1 MRKVQL
7 RILLA
12 ALLFTATAL
21 AQNTSPIK
29 PPQQLSPKAAYY
41 DAMHPLD
48 VTRHSVANW
57 SDIEIAALKVAMDRA
72 QKDCAAR
79 DPKAFAGEAL
89 IDLVRLCSLGQM
101 WPSVVQA
108 ATLYITADTP
118 TKPLLTQ
125 AYAGQIDA
133 YLHLKKEPDALASA
147 RTMLTAVPYDTL
159 TAETIGE
166 AVSYMQFVNTAD
178 ALALATAR
186 QPLLLARLQATA
198 APTTTVDA
206 TPSADEPPQF
216 LHELYADGLT
226 LPALQQLAKVPP
238 ADVGA
243 TLTALD
249 AALPATLTPDEA
261 IPIAASRKRYAL
273 LGKPLPKIAGLSYLS
288 MPGKLPQLP
297 AINALTALLLF
308 PDWCAQC
315 VLMGSQFPETVFT
328 VAGHE
333 AYLYGLLAQTV
344 PPRKPVLPSPSSTTK
359 DAPASTIV
367 YHPSGYAPSDAANQL
382 RETPTIVVE
391 PALLDQFAAT
401 DVPLLILT
409 DPQGIVRVVQ
419 PVGED
424 ALAPGS
430 TVDSAIARVGA
441 QWPSPL
447 LTPKKA
453 TTGPPGPVGGVPSHS
468 HP

>member
-1 MRKVQL
+1 MLKLQL
-7 RILLA
+7 RFLLTT
-12 ALLFTATAL
+12 LLFSATAL
-21 AQNTSPIK
+21 AQTP

-57 SDIEIAALKVAMDRA
+57 SDVEIAALKVAINRA
-72 QKDCAAR
+72 QKGCAAR
-79 DPKAFAGEAL
+79 DPKSYTGEDL
-89 IDLVRLCSLGQM
+89 IDLVRLCSLGQR

-108 ATLYITADTP
+108 ATLYINADTP
-118 TKPLLTQ
+118 AKPLLAQ

-133 YLHLKKEPDALASA
+133 DLHLKDEAAALVSA

-166 AVSYMQFVNTAD
+166 AVSYMQFVDTSD

-198 APTTTVDA
+198 SSATEA
-206 TPSADEPPQF
+206 TPSADEPPQS
-216 LHELYADGLT
+216 LHELYADGLA
-226 LPALQQLAKVPP
+226 LPALQQLAKLPP
-238 ADVGA
+238 ADVAA
-243 TLTALD
+243 TVTALD
-249 AALPATLTPDEA
+249 AALPQTLSPDDA
-261 IPIAASRKRYAL
+261 IPIAASRRRYAL

-288 MPGKLPQLP
+288 MPNELPELP
-297 AINALTALLLF
+297 AKNALTALLLF

-315 VLMGSQFPETVFT
+315 VRMGSQFPETVFT
-328 VAGHE
+328 VEGHE
-333 AYLYGLLAQTV
+333 AYVYGLLAQTV
-344 PPRKPVLPSPSSTTK
+344 PPRKPMLPPPGSTAK
-359 DAPASTIV
+359 DAPASTA
-367 YHPSGYAPSDAANQL
+367 YLPSDYNPSDAANLL
-382 RETPTIVVE
+382 RETPTIVVG

-419 PVGED
+419 PVDQD
-424 ALAPGS
+424 ALTRGG
-430 TVDSAIARVGA
+430 TIDSAIARVGA

-447 LTPKKA
+447 LTPKKPA
-453 TTGPPGPVGGVPSHS
+453 PGVPAPAGGVPSHP

>member
-1 MRKVQL
+1 MPKLQL
-7 RILLA
+7 RTLLA
-12 ALLFTATAL
+12 TLFFAATAM
-21 AQNTSPIK
+21 AQNTLPAV

-57 SDIEIAALKVAMDRA
+57 SDIEIAALKVAIDRA

-79 DPKAFAGEAL
+79 DPKSFAGEAL
-89 IDLVRLCSLGQM
+89 IDLIRLCSLGQM

-108 ATLYITADTP
+108 ATLYMNADAP
-118 TKPLLTQ
+118 AKPLLTQ

-166 AVSYMQFVNTAD
+166 AVSYMQFVYTSD
-178 ALALATAR
+178 ALALVTAR

-198 APTTTVDA
+198 AATAPD
-206 TPSADEPPQF
+206 TPSPESDEPPQT

-226 LPALQQLAKVPP
+226 LPALQQLAKLPP
-238 ADVGA
+238 ADVTA
-243 TLTALD
+243 TVTALD
-249 AALPATLTPDEA
+249 AALPQTLSPDEA
-261 IPIAASRKRYAL
+261 IPVAASRKRYAL

-297 AINALTALLLF
+297 AANAVTALLLF

-315 VLMGSQFPETVFT
+315 VGMGKQFPETVFL

-344 PPRKPVLPSPSSTTK
+344 PPRKPVPPSPGATAK
-359 DAPASTIV
+359 DTSASTA
-367 YHPSGYAPSDAANQL
+367 YDPSDAANLL

-424 ALAPGS
+424 AIARGS
-430 TVDSAIARVGA
+430 TIDSAIARVGA
-441 QWPSPL
+441 QWPQTLQAPW
-447 LTPKKA
+447 KA
-453 TTGPPGPVGGVPSHS
+453 APGPPGPAAGVPSHP

>member
-1 MRKVQL
+1 VRKLQL
-7 RILLA
+7 RALLA
-12 ALLFTATAL
+12 TLLFSATAL
-21 AQNTSPIK
+21 AQNIPAAA
-29 PPQQLSPKAAYY
+29 PPQQLSPKAAYNN
-41 DAMHPLD
+41 AMHPLD

-57 SDIEIAALKVAMDRA
+57 SDVEIAALKVAMDRA

-79 DPKAFAGEAL
+79 DPKTFTGEAL

-101 WPSVVQA
+101 WPSVIQA
-108 ATLYITADTP
+108 ATLYIADDSP
-118 TKPLLTQ
+118 TKPLLAQ

-133 YLHLKKEPDALASA
+133 DLHLKKEPDALASA
-147 RTMLTAVPYDTL
+147 RTMLTVVPYDAL

-166 AVSYMQFVNTAD
+166 AIVYMQFVNTSD
-178 ALALATAR
+178 ALALATLR
-186 QPLLLARLQATA
+186 QPLLLALLQATA
-198 APTTTVDA
+198 TSAAAPA
-206 TPSADEPPQF
+206 ASASADEPPQS

-226 LPALQQLAKVPP
+226 LPALQQLAKAPS
-238 ADVGA
+238 ADVAA

-249 AALPATLTPDEA
+249 AALPTTLSPDEA
-261 IPIAASRKRYAL
+261 IPIAASRRRYAL
-273 LGKPLPKIAGLSYLS
+273 LGEPLPKIAGLSYLS

-315 VLMGSQFPETVFT
+315 VQMGRQFPETVFT

-344 PPRKPVLPSPSSTTK
+344 PPRKPILPSTTK
-359 DAPASTIV
+359 DAPASTVV
-367 YHPSGYAPSDAANQL
+367 YNPSAFDPSDAANLL

-409 DPQGIVRVVQ
+409 DAQGVVRVVQ
-419 PVGED
+419 PVDED
-424 ALAPGS
+424 AIARGS
-430 TVDSAIARVGA
+430 TIDSAIARVGT

-447 LTPKKA
+447 LTPKKPA
-453 TTGPPGPVGGVPSHS
+453 SGVPAPVGGVPG
-468 HP
+468 HPHP

>member
-1 MRKVQL
+1 MRKLQL
-7 RILLA
+7 RTLLA
-12 ALLFTATAL
+12 TLLFSATTL
-21 AQNTSPIK
+21 AQNTSPAA
-29 PPQQLSPKAAYY
+29 PPQQLSPKAAY
-41 DAMHPLD
+41 DFAMHPLD

-72 QKDCAAR
+72 QKDCATR
-79 DPKAFAGEAL
+79 DPKTFAGEAL
-89 IDLVRLCSLGQM
+89 IDLVRLCSLGQA
-101 WPSVVQA
+101 WPSVIQA
-108 ATLYITADTP
+108 ATLYITADSP
-118 TKPLLTQ
+118 SKPLLTQ

-133 YLHLKKEPDALASA
+133 DLHLKNEPAALASA
-147 RTMLTAVPYDTL
+147 RTMLTVVPYDTL
-159 TAETIGE
+159 TAETIDE
-166 AVSYMQFVNTAD
+166 AISYMQFVNTSD

-186 QPLLLARLQATA
+186 QPLLLDRLQATA
-198 APTTTVDA
+198 ASTAAPPTTA
-206 TPSADEPPQF
+206 AADEPPQT
-216 LHELYADGLT
+216 LQELYADGLT
-226 LPALQQLAKVPP
+226 LPALQQLAKSPS
-238 ADVGA
+238 ADVAA

-249 AALPATLTPDEA
+249 GALPQTLSPDEA

-297 AINALTALLLF
+297 AVNALTALLLF

-315 VLMGSQFPETVFT
+315 VQMGSKFPETVFT

-344 PPRKPVLPSPSSTTK
+344 PSRKPIPPAPGATAK
-359 DAPASTIV
+359 DAPAST
-367 YHPSGYAPSDAANQL
+367 AFDPSDAANQL

-409 DPQGIVRVVQ
+409 DAQGVVRVVQ

-424 ALAPGS
+424 AIAPGS
-430 TVDSAIARVGA
+430 TIDSAIARVGA

-447 LTPKKA
+447 LTPKKPA
-453 TTGPPGPVGGVPSHS
+453 SGVRAPAGGAPG
-468 HP
+468 HPHP

>member
-1 MRKVQL
+1 MRKLQL
-7 RILLA
+7 RTLLA
-12 ALLFTATAL
+12 TLLFSATAL
-21 AQNTSPIK
+21 AQNTSPAP
-29 PPQQLSPKAAYY
+29 PPQQLSPKAAY
-41 DAMHPLD
+41 DNAMHPLD

-57 SDIEIAALKVAMDRA
+57 SDVEIAALKVAMDRA

-79 DPKAFAGEAL
+79 DPKVFTGEAL

-101 WPSVVQA
+101 WPSVIQA
-108 ATLYITADTP
+108 ATLYIAADSP
-118 TKPLLTQ
+118 TKPLLAQ

-133 YLHLKKEPDALASA
+133 DLHLKKEPDALASA
-147 RTMLTAVPYDTL
+147 RTMLTVVPYDTL

-166 AVSYMQFVNTAD
+166 AISYMQFVNTSD
-178 ALALATAR
+178 ALALATLR
-186 QPLLLARLQATA
+186 QPLLLALLQATA
-198 APTTTVDA
+198 ASAAAPA
-206 TPSADEPPQF
+206 ASASADEPPQS

-238 ADVGA
+238 ADVA
-243 TLTALD
+243 AALIALD
-249 AALPATLTPDEA
+249 AALPTTLTPDEA

-297 AINALTALLLF
+297 AVNALTALLLF

-315 VLMGSQFPETVFT
+315 VQMGSQFPETVFT
-328 VAGHE
+328 VADHE

-344 PPRKPVLPSPSSTTK
+344 PPRKPIPPAPGATAK
-359 DAPASTIV
+359 DAPAST
-367 YHPSGYAPSDAANQL
+367 AFDPSDAANLL

-401 DVPLLILT
+401 DVPLLLLT
-409 DPQGIVRVVQ
+409 DAQGIVRVVQ
-419 PVGED
+419 PVDED
-424 ALAPGS
+424 ALARGS
-430 TVDSAIARVGA
+430 TIDSAIARVGA

-447 LTPKKA
+447 LTPKKPA
-453 TTGPPGPVGGVPSHS
+453 SGVPAPAGGVPGRP

>member
-7 RILLA
+7 RTLLA
-12 ALLFTATAL
+12 PLFFSATAL
-21 AQNTSPIK
+21 AQNTPPTT

-48 VTRHSVANW
+48 VTRHSVVNW
-57 SDIEIAALKVAMDRA
+57 SDIEIAALKVAMGRA

-133 YLHLKKEPDALASA
+133 DLHLKKETDALASA

-166 AVSYMQFVNTAD
+166 AVSYMQFVYTSD

-186 QPLLLARLQATA
+186 QPQLLARLQATA
-198 APTTTVDA
+198 APTTTADP
-206 TPSADEPPQF
+206 TPSADEPPQS

-226 LPALQQLAKVPP
+226 LPALQHLAKLPP
-238 ADVGA
+238 ADIAA
-243 TLTALD
+243 TLAALD
-249 AALPATLTPDEA
+249 AALPETLSPDEA

-288 MPGKLPQLP
+288 MPGKLPRLP

-315 VLMGSQFPETVFT
+315 VLMGRQFPETVFI
-328 VAGHE
+328 VADHE

-344 PPRKPVLPSPSSTTK
+344 PPRKPVLPSADATTK
-359 DAPASTIV
+359 EAPASTA
-367 YHPSGYAPSDAANQL
+367 YDPSDAANQL

-409 DPQGIVRVVQ
+409 DAQGIVRVVQ
-419 PVGED
+419 AVSED
-424 ALAPGS
+424 AIEPSG
-430 TVDSAIARVGA
+430 TIDSAIARVGA

-453 TTGPPGPVGGVPSHS
+453 TTGPPGPVGGVPSH
-468 HP
+468 PYP

>member
-1 MRKVQL
+1 MRKLQL
-7 RILLA
+7 RTLLA
-12 ALLFTATAL
+12 TLLFSATAL
-21 AQNTSPIK
+21 AQNTSPAA
-29 PPQQLSPKAAYY
+29 PPQQLSPKAAY
-41 DAMHPLD
+41 DFAMHPLD

-72 QKDCAAR
+72 QKDCATR
-79 DPKAFAGEAL
+79 DPKTFTGEAL
-89 IDLVRLCSLGQM
+89 IDLVRLCSLGQA
-101 WPSVVQA
+101 WPSVIQA
-108 ATLYITADTP
+108 ATLYITADTLS
-118 TKPLLTQ
+118 KPLLTQ

-133 YLHLKKEPDALASA
+133 DLHLKKEPDALASA
-147 RTMLTAVPYDTL
+147 RTMLTIVPYDTL

-166 AVSYMQFVNTAD
+166 AISYMQFVNTSD
-178 ALALATAR
+178 ALTLATLR
-186 QPLLLARLQATA
+186 QPLLLALLQATA
-198 APTTTVDA
+198 ASAAAPAAST
-206 TPSADEPPQF
+206 SADEPPQS

-238 ADVGA
+238 ADVAA
-243 TLTALD
+243 TLIALD
-249 AALPATLTPDEA
+249 AALPATLPPDEA
-261 IPIAASRKRYAL
+261 IPIAASRRRYAL

-315 VLMGSQFPETVFT
+315 VQMGRQFPETVFT

-344 PPRKPVLPSPSSTTK
+344 PPAPGATAKG
-359 DAPASTIV
+359 APAST
-367 YHPSGYAPSDAANQL
+367 AFDPSDAANLL

-409 DPQGIVRVVQ
+409 DAQGIVRAVQ
-419 PVGED
+419 PVSED
-424 ALAPGS
+424 AIAPGS
-430 TVDSAIARVGA
+430 TIDSAIARVGA

-447 LTPKKA
+447 LTPKKPA
-453 TTGPPGPVGGVPSHS
+453 SGVPAPNGGVPSHP